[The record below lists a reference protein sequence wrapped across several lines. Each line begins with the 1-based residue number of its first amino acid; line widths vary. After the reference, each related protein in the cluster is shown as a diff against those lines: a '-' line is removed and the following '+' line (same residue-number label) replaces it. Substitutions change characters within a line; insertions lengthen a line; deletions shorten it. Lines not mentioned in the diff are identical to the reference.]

1 MAPLWGA
8 NLKAAPYGCGFF
20 TFGATS
26 AVITGLAVII
36 GLSRTAN
43 PVIGITTALV
53 AIAIADNISDS
64 FGIHIHQES
73 QKESVKEVRKTTFT
87 NFVTRVAVVSIFV
100 LLVILLPVKAAVALS
115 ILFSMA
121 VISIISYFIAKEQ
134 EAKPHRIV
142 FQHLLITAMV
152 IIGSYLLRE
161 ASAGLI
167 TKFS

>member
-1 MAPLWGA
+1 MQG
-8 NLKAAPYGCGFF
+8 KYFS
-20 TFGATS
+20 FGATS

-43 PVIGITTALV
+43 PVIGITTALAV
-53 AIAIADNISDS
+53 IAIADNISDS

-87 NFVTRVAVVSIFV
+87 NFVTRVAVVSVFV
-100 LLVILLPVKAAVALS
+100 LLVILLPLKAAVALS
-115 ILFSMA
+115 MFFGIA

-134 EAKPHRIV
+134 KAKPHRIV
-142 FQHLLITAMV
+142 FQHLLITALV
-152 IIGSYLLRE
+152 IIGSYMLRE

-167 TKFS
+167 AKFS

>member
-1 MAPLWGA
+1 MQG
-8 NLKAAPYGCGFF
+8 KYFS
-20 TFGATS
+20 FGATS

-43 PVIGITTALV
+43 PVVGITTALV
-53 AIAIADNISDS
+53 VIAIADNISDS

-87 NFVTRVAVVSIFV
+87 NFVSRVAVVSIFV
-100 LLVILLPVKAAVALS
+100 LLVILFPVKAAVALS
-115 ILFSMA
+115 IFFGMA
-121 VISIISYFIAKEQ
+121 VISIISHFIAKEQ
-134 EAKPHRIV
+134 KAKPHRIV
-142 FQHLLITAMV
+142 FQHLLITALV

-167 TKFS
+167 AKFS

>member
-1 MAPLWGA
+1 MQG
-8 NLKAAPYGCGFF
+8 KYFS
-20 TFGATS
+20 FGATS

-53 AIAIADNISDS
+53 VIAIADNISDS

-100 LLVILLPVKAAVALS
+100 LLVILLPMTVAVALS
-115 ILFSMA
+115 IFYGMA
-121 VISIISYFIAKEQ
+121 VISTISYFIAKDQ
-134 EAKPHRIV
+134 KAKPHKIV
-142 FQHLLITAMV
+142 FRHLLITVLV
-152 IIGSYLLRE
+152 ILGSYLLRE

-167 TKFS
+167 AKFG

>member
-1 MAPLWGA
+1 MQG
-8 NLKAAPYGCGFF
+8 KYFS
-20 TFGATS
+20 FGATS

-53 AIAIADNISDS
+53 VIAIADNISDS

-73 QKESVKEVRKTTFT
+73 QKESVKEVRKTTFA
-87 NFVTRVAVVSIFV
+87 NFVTRVAVVSVFV
-100 LLVILLPVKAAVALS
+100 LLVILLPLKAAVALS
-115 ILFSMA
+115 IFFGIA

-134 EAKPHRIV
+134 KAKPHRIV
-142 FQHLLITAMV
+142 FQHLLITALV

-167 TKFS
+167 AKFS

>member
-1 MAPLWGA
+1 MQG
-8 NLKAAPYGCGFF
+8 KYFS
-20 TFGATS
+20 FGATS

-53 AIAIADNISDS
+53 VIAIADNISDS

-73 QKESVKEVRKTTFT
+73 QRESVKEVRKTTFT
-87 NFVTRVAVVSIFV
+87 NFVTRVAVVSVFV
-100 LLVILLPVKAAVALS
+100 LLVILLPLKAAVALS
-115 ILFSMA
+115 MFFGIA

-134 EAKPHRIV
+134 KAKPHSIV
-142 FQHLLITAMV
+142 FQHLLITALV
-152 IIGSYLLRE
+152 IIGSYMLRE

-167 TKFS
+167 AKFS

>member
-1 MAPLWGA
+1 MQGKYFSLR
-8 NLKAAPYGCGFF
+8 
-20 TFGATS
+20 ATS

-36 GLSRTAN
+36 GLSRSAN

-53 AIAIADNISDS
+53 VIAIADNISDS

-87 NFVTRVAVVSIFV
+87 NFVTRVAVVSVFV
-100 LLVILLPVKAAVALS
+100 LLVILLPLKAAVALS
-115 ILFSMA
+115 IFFGIA

-134 EAKPHRIV
+134 KAKPHRIV
-142 FQHLLITAMV
+142 FQHLLITALV
-152 IIGSYLLRE
+152 IIGSYMLRE

-167 TKFS
+167 AIFS

>member
-1 MAPLWGA
+1 MQG
-8 NLKAAPYGCGFF
+8 KYFS
-20 TFGATS
+20 FGATS

-36 GLSRTAN
+36 GLSRSAN

-53 AIAIADNISDS
+53 VIAIADNISDS

-73 QKESVKEVRKTTFT
+73 QKESVKEVRKTTLT

-100 LLVILLPVKAAVALS
+100 LLVILLPVKAAIALS
-115 ILFSMA
+115 IFFGMA
-121 VISIISYFIAKEQ
+121 VISIISYLIAKERK
-134 EAKPHRIV
+134 AKPHRIV
-142 FQHLLITAMV
+142 FQHLLITALV

-167 TKFS
+167 AKLS

>member
-1 MAPLWGA
+1 MQG
-8 NLKAAPYGCGFF
+8 KYFS
-20 TFGATS
+20 FGATS

-43 PVIGITTALV
+43 PVIGTTTALV
-53 AIAIADNISDS
+53 VIAIADNISDS

-87 NFVTRVAVVSIFV
+87 NFVTRVAVVSVFV
-100 LLVILLPVKAAVALS
+100 LLVILLPVKAAVVLS
-115 ILFSMA
+115 IFFGMA

-134 EAKPHRIV
+134 KAKPHRIV
-142 FQHLLITAMV
+142 FQHLLITVLVM
-152 IIGSYLLRE
+152 IGSYLLRE

-167 TKFS
+167 AKFS